1 MLATNYTRNSGCVDI
16 SSPSSVY
23 SVRPKFNIKLYH
35 HKPTKINYSQI
46 DNAAAIGRP
55 KRFKIRRLNSIGH
68 TMDLLKKQKIPDYTD
83 TAYKEAVSK
92 LKYLLAE
99 SYTPRT
105 SRRIYQDKNI
115 YPRSTSRNRGLLNDI
130 DLQSVISDNT
140 TLPDKNNQQ
149 STSILTQVDDSSAP
163 SRELKTLIM
172 RQEEYIE
179 QLEQESRYCK
189 DELKNL
195 LGKIRNVVAENE
207 LLHDKNKM
215 ALLKSF
221 LNEHNNDNNNENIDN
236 KKLIQ
241 KNSLTKIK
249 SRDNLLFDCGSS
261 KIIFESRISEL
272 EAQLTQCKIELKKAL
287 EDINTKN
294 ISDKNTSINRENN
307 DTIEQVIREKCEL
320 TNKIDDL
327 TKNLKLS
334 REREA
339 EANQKIKNAIE
350 NKQQIEYEKSQAE
363 MEVRRLKDDLER
375 QRHKIREVG
384 QENCRK
390 LAEERH
396 EVERRYGQQVEQLS
410 ADVATHWDVASKS
423 QLEIE
428 KQRREIFDLKRELGQ
443 KQAIIDDLKKELLSK
458 ISNLQNDIYQV
469 TTEKD
474 SLEQELATAKLAADR
489 SERHARQEQ
498 SRYQSEINSY
508 KQRIERADA
517 DIVHCRRENLRL
529 SEQIASLEK
538 ELSMSKMI
546 RTTDTPSVII
556 STQSKTAENEMS
568 GLIKN
573 MEVKHED
580 PVEVVDDGA
589 TINSMN
595 LHKKKKRT
603 VKVDLKLEIKPKKK
617 SVGFEMGTDGQ
628 PPNQHRISVD

>member
-1 MLATNYTRNSGCVDI
+1 
-16 SSPSSVY
+16 
-23 SVRPKFNIKLYH
+23 
-35 HKPTKINYSQI
+35 
-46 DNAAAIGRP
+46 
-55 KRFKIRRLNSIGH
+55 
-68 TMDLLKKQKIPDYTD
+68 
-83 TAYKEAVSK
+83 
-92 LKYLLAE
+92 
-99 SYTPRT
+99 
-105 SRRIYQDKNI
+105 
-115 YPRSTSRNRGLLNDI
+115 
-130 DLQSVISDNT
+130 
-140 TLPDKNNQQ
+140 
-149 STSILTQVDDSSAP
+149 
-163 SRELKTLIM
+163 M

-215 ALLKSF
+215 ALLKGF
-221 LNEHNNDNNNENIDN
+221 LNEHHNDSDNENVD

-241 KNSLTKIK
+241 KNSLKKIK
-249 SRDNLLFDCGSS
+249 SRDNLLNDCGSS

-287 EDINTKN
+287 EDNDMNTKN
-294 ISDKNTSINRENN
+294 LSDKNLSINRENN
-307 DTIEQVIREKCEL
+307 DTIEQVVREKCEL
-320 TNKIDDL
+320 KNKLDDL
-327 TKNLKLS
+327 TKDLKLS

-474 SLEQELATAKLAADR
+474 SLEQELSTAKLAADR

-498 SRYQSEINSY
+498 SRCQSEINSY

-538 ELSMSKMI
+538 E
-546 RTTDTPSVII
+546 V
-556 STQSKTAENEMS
+556 N
-568 GLIKN
+568 N
-573 MEVKHED
+573 H
-580 PVEVVDDGA
+580 
-589 TINSMN
+589 
-595 LHKKKKRT
+595 
-603 VKVDLKLEIKPKKK
+603 
-617 SVGFEMGTDGQ
+617 
-628 PPNQHRISVD
+628 